1 MSLNIHRMI
10 NILHFNRH
18 YSQQCVFHTFCS
30 EFGQSFLYY
39 NMQTVLELESRIFE
53 GRRSALICIDIT
65 VESWRGT
72 NEVDDGQWPSGNE
85 VNAAQALGVNALQR
99 APTEKK
105 YFLIHTQC
113 AKHFLLSM
121 SINWQDEHVANHLW
135 MNVIVGGQPSVVHH
149 WQICATTLQCKNDLL
164 YDQIIYFCNDD

>member
-18 YSQQCVFHTFCS
+18 YSQQFVFHTFCS

-39 NMQTVLELESRIFE
+39 NMQTVLELESRIFK

-72 NEVDDGQWPSGNE
+72 NEVDDGQWPSGYE

-105 YFLIHTQC
+105 SISSFTHNVPNISFYQLAGRAYCKSPVDECHCRRSTQC
-113 AKHFLLSM
+113 RPPLS
-121 SINWQDEHVANHLW
+121 DLCNHTA
-135 MNVIVGGQPSVVHH
+135 M
-149 WQICATTLQCKNDLL
+149 
-164 YDQIIYFCNDD
+164 